1 LNPYEIRDIVS
12 TVPFFGAYIVKN
24 LPPSVK
30 ESSLMNPI
38 TALTATVSR
47 TLTDSAHR
55 SFWALWSATALSN
68 LADGVFKL
76 ALPLLALRITNSPA
90 VVAGV
95 ALAVRLPWLFF
106 ALTAGGIADR
116 LDRRLMMI
124 GANLFRVLI
133 LAGVVIMVQMG
144 HVSVPLLYGAALL
157 LGIAETLADTAGA
170 AVIPIVVEPKDY
182 DRANA
187 GLVGVMTVTN
197 EFIGPPLGGALAAIG
212 LALAF
217 GTSAGLYLVAAGALI
232 VMVGSF
238 QPMRTSQAPFLSEM
252 WEGLRF
258 VWQNR
263 MLRTLAIIVAVM
275 NLAWSAWSTVM
286 VLYLIAPGPG
296 NLTEFEFGLMLTSI
310 GIGGVLG
317 AVVAEPFA
325 RRAGRHW
332 AVMADI
338 VGTFLM
344 MSIPIFTVNAWWIG
358 GAAVLGGIGG
368 SMWGVVV
375 SSMRQQAT
383 PEALQGRVSGV
394 FRLFGYG
401 ALSVGAALAGVIAEY
416 SSIPMVFV
424 VVAVMNA
431 LLVIPFFRDIYPRT
445 GNAK

>member
-1 LNPYEIRDIVS
+1 MNSFS
-12 TVPFFGAYIVKN
+12 T
-24 LPPSVK
+24 L
-30 ESSLMNPI
+30 
-38 TALTATVSR
+38 ATTLAR
-47 TLTDSAHR
+47 TLPSSAQR

-68 LADGVFKL
+68 LADGIFKL
-76 ALPLLALRITNSPA
+76 ALPLLALRVTNSPA

-106 ALTAGGIADR
+106 ALTAGGVADR
-116 LDRRLMMI
+116 LDRRGVMV

-133 LAGVVIMVQMG
+133 LVAIVLAVQMG
-144 HVSVPLLYGAALL
+144 QVSVPLLYGAALL
-157 LGIAETLADTAGA
+157 LGIAETLADTSGA
-170 AVIPIVVEPKDY
+170 AVIPMVVPPGDY

-187 GLVGVMTVTN
+187 GLVGVTTVTN

-212 LALAF
+212 LAVAF

-232 VMVGSF
+232 AMVGNF
-238 QPMRTSQAPFLSEM
+238 RPTRTSQAPFVSEM
-252 WEGLRF
+252 REGVRF

-296 NLTEFEFGLMLTSI
+296 NLSEFEFGLMLTGI

-332 AVMADI
+332 AVAIDI
-338 VGTFLM
+338 LGTFLM
-344 MSIPIFTVNAWWIG
+344 MAVPIFTVNAWWIG

-375 SSMRQQAT
+375 SSMRQQVT

-401 ALSVGAALAGVIAEY
+401 ALSVGAALAGLIAEY

-431 LLVIPFFRDIYPRT
+431 LLMIPFFRYIYPRT
-445 GNAK
+445 GHAK

>member
-1 LNPYEIRDIVS
+1 
-12 TVPFFGAYIVKN
+12 
-24 LPPSVK
+24 
-30 ESSLMNPI
+30 MNPI
-38 TALTATVSR
+38 STLATTLTR
-47 TLTDSAHR
+47 TLPLSAQR
-55 SFWALWSATALSN
+55 SFWALWSAAALSN

-76 ALPLLALRITNSPA
+76 ALPLLALRVTNSPA

-95 ALAVRLPWLFF
+95 ALAVRLPWLLF
-106 ALTAGGIADR
+106 ALTAGGLADR
-116 LDRRLMMI
+116 LDRRGVMV
-124 GANLFRVLI
+124 GAHLFRVLI
-133 LAGVVIMVQMG
+133 LVGIVLAVQMG
-144 HVSVPLLYGAALL
+144 YISVPLLYGAALL

-170 AVIPIVVEPKDY
+170 AVIPMVVPPRDY

-197 EFIGPPLGGALAAIG
+197 EFIGPPLGGALAALG

-217 GTSAGLYLVAAGALI
+217 GTSAGLYLVAAGAL
-232 VMVGSF
+232 VAMVGNF
-238 QPMRTSQAPFLSEM
+238 RPTRTSQAPFLSEM
-252 WEGLRF
+252 WEGVRF

-286 VLYLIAPGPG
+286 VLYLVTPGPG
-296 NLTEFEFGLMLTSI
+296 GLTEFEFGLMLTSI
-310 GIGGVLG
+310 GMGGVVG

-332 AVMADI
+332 AVAADI
-338 VGTFLM
+338 LGTFLM
-344 MSIPIFTVNAWWIG
+344 MAIPIFTVNAWWIG

-424 VVAVMNA
+424 VVALMNA
-431 LLVIPFFRDIYPRT
+431 LLVIPFFQDIYPRT
-445 GNAK
+445 GNGK